1 MCAAFVY
8 GMLATNVIASR
19 PWNHQTPWRRPART
33 GRLTPLNACA
43 TIHPPNC
50 VPL

>member
-19 PWNHQTPWRRPART
+19 PWNHHSPCRTPAST
-33 GRLTPLNACA
+33 GSETPVSAWA
-43 TIHPPNC
+43 TIQPPNW
-50 VPL
+50 VPP